1 MGTSYIT
8 LWVFIGI
15 ITLILDILTSSF
27 LFVWFTIGSISAII
41 ALVLGHP
48 FSVQLTTFIA
58 VSSLF
63 LAVGYPLVKRTI
75 KKTVKRTPT
84 MEESY
89 IGRVF
94 TVDDDVIDKAVV
106 KFDGIYWTIKDEG
119 HSIKKGDSVKI
130 TGIQGNKLIV
140 KKI

>member
-1 MGTSYIT
+1 MGGYIT
-8 LWVFIGI
+8 LWIFIGI

-48 FSVQLTTFIA
+48 FSVQVITFTA

-63 LAVGYPLVKRTI
+63 LAVGYPLVKKTI

-84 MEESY
+84 MEETY
-89 IGRVF
+89 IGRVL

-106 KFDGIYWTIKDEG
+106 KFDGIYWTIKNEDRT
-119 HSIKKGDSVKI
+119 IKKGDSVRI
-130 TGIQGNKLIV
+130 TGIEGNKLVV